1 MTKND
6 AMCCQYE
13 EMITEEEICV
23 PQLSD
28 NSTASF
34 NLRNLFLKKK
44 KMKQRK
50 RLLIHKDKYI

>member
-1 MTKND
+1 MKMTKND

-34 NLRNLFLKKK
+34 NLRNLYLKKK

-50 RLLIHKDKYI
+50 RLLN